1 MSLLTRR
8 ASPHLAIALCLSVL
22 PLSARAADSLQPE
35 IEVRQLPRS
44 EFDVQQRGA
53 VSIAYEMVIRNRSQE
68 AITLREVTMKTVGRS
83 PYVLK
88 DAVVPFSERIEAS
101 QDATVTFSL
110 WAYSRNSGQG
120 AHPMVWVRGSAQ
132 FESEGRTFVT
142 KFSRS
147 FRVPD

>member
-8 ASPHLAIALCLSVL
+8 ASRVLAIALCLSAVSV
-22 PLSARAADSLQPE
+22 SAPAADSSQPE

-44 EFDVQQRGA
+44 EFDVEQRGA
-53 VSIAYEMVIRNRSQE
+53 VSIAYEMVIRNPSQQ

-88 DAVVPFSERIEAS
+88 NAAVPFTERIEAS
-101 QDATVTFSL
+101 EDAKVTFSL

-120 AHPMVWVRGSAQ
+120 AHAMVWVRGSAE

-142 KFSRS
+142 KFSQS
-147 FRVPD
+147 FRIPD